1 MSSSINAVDY
11 VTYPVQSINIQNEIF
26 RVTITGDRFLY
37 KMVRNMVGAI
47 VAVGKGKILLSYVH
61 TALQQELI
69 VSSVDDK
76 NNEDNKTKIKHRDN
90 YVCAPP
96 HGLTL
101 TQVSYPD
108 NLEFSWIGKSE

>member
-1 MSSSINAVDY
+1 MSSSINEIDY

-47 VAVGKGKILLSYVH
+47 VAVGKGKIPLSYVH

-69 VSSVDDK
+69 ASSVDDK
-76 NNEDNKTKIKHRDN
+76 NNEDNKTKVNHRDN

-108 NLEFSWIGKSE
+108 NLDFSWIGKSE